1 MALSNISIHCQNINV
16 QMLMRIVVA
25 VATLKLLVLI
35 QKKSLFDTRIT
46 DSGRR
51 QNRKAGRW
59 KACGKAKGIFG
70 VKCWK

>member
-16 QMLMRIVVA
+16 QMLMRIVP

-46 DSGRR
+46 GSGRR
-51 QNRKAGRW
+51 QTRS
-59 KACGKAKGIFG
+59 
-70 VKCWK
+70 VKEKV